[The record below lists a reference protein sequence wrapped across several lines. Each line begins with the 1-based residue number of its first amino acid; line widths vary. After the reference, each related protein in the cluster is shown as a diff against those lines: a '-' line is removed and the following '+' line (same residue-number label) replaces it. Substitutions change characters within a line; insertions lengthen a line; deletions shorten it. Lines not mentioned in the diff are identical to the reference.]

1 VTTTTDSLQLQLRSL
16 VRSSGELELSL
27 VEVPIKQPGPAEV
40 LVRLEA
46 SPLNPSDQGLLFAA
60 ADMNAA
66 VASGTNER
74 PIVTA
79 PIPASAMR
87 NMAGRLDQSMPVGN
101 EGAGVVV
108 EAGSSE
114 AARPLI
120 GKKVAMM
127 GGAMYSQYRT
137 IGVDQCLLLPEGATA
152 AEGASAFVNPMT
164 ALGMIDTMRR
174 EGHSAIVHSA
184 AASNL
189 GHILIRLCAAEKI
202 KLVNIV
208 RSEDQERLLRGMG
221 ATYVCNSSSA
231 QFAEVL
237 ADSVAATGATIAFD
251 AIGGGAL
258 AGQILKSMEI
268 AASKHAK
275 TYSRYGSTV
284 HKQVYLYGSLDPRP
298 TELARDYGMAWGIG
312 GWLVM
317 NFMQKIGPASVA
329 KLKERVGRELTT
341 TFASK
346 YSNEISLAE
355 TLHLDVIAVYRKR
368 VTGKKYLINPNK
380 DL

>member
-1 VTTTTDSLQLQLRSL
+1 
-16 VRSSGELELSL
+16 
-27 VEVPIKQPGPAEV
+27 
-40 LVRLEA
+40 
-46 SPLNPSDQGLLFAA
+46 
-60 ADMNAA
+60 

-87 NMAGRLDQSMPVGN
+87 NMTGRLDQSMPVGN
-101 EGAGVVV
+101 EGAGLVV
-108 EAGSSE
+108 ETGSSE
-114 AARPLI
+114 AARPLM

-137 IGVDQCLLLPEGATA
+137 IGVDQCLVLPEGATA

-174 EGHSAIVHSA
+174 EGHNAIVHTA

-189 GHILIRLCAAEKI
+189 GQILNRVCAAEKI

-208 RSEDQERLLRGMG
+208 RSEDQESLLRGMG

-231 QFAEVL
+231 QFGKEL

-251 AIGGGAL
+251 AVGGGTL

-284 HKQVYLYGSLDPRP
+284 HKQVYLYGSLDARP
-298 TELARDYGMAWGIG
+298 TELARDYGMAWGVG

-329 KLKERVGRELTT
+329 KLKERVARELTT

-346 YSNEISLAE
+346 YSTEISLAE

-368 VTGKKYLINPNK
+368 ETGKKYLVNPNK
-380 DL
+380 A